1 MKDRLKRPKILK
13 SMNMTIEHLT
23 IQLNPTI
30 EKFEEE
36 LCHFL
41 HEDRLN
47 MQNKAMDGTLVSI
60 VERRL
65 LVCIKIDETVSI
77 SPSLCSVINVHHFL
91 SK

>member
-1 MKDRLKRPKILK
+1 
-13 SMNMTIEHLT
+13 MNMTVEHLS

-36 LCHFL
+36 LCDVL

-47 MQNKAMDGTLVSI
+47 MQNKAMDGTSVSI

-65 LVCIKIDETVSI
+65 LV
-77 SPSLCSVINVHHFL
+77 SLYIHS
-91 SK
+91 

>member
-13 SMNMTIEHLT
+13 SMNMTIENLT

-36 LCHFL
+36 LCDHL

-47 MQNKAMDGTLVSI
+47 MQNKAMDGMSVSI

-65 LVCIKIDETVSI
+65 LVCITEEEMC
-77 SPSLCSVINVHHFL
+77 LR
-91 SK
+91 